1 MAPAPVQSFKPS
13 KELRDVRVVVVDDDR
28 RIANLVRS
36 VLLGLGFQH
45 VHVLHDGQDGI
56 DYLKINLADLII
68 CDWQMEPVSG
78 MDMVQFLRRESTNH
92 NRVVP
97 IIMLSGNSEKPQV
110 ETARDA
116 GVTEYVIKPFTAK
129 SLCSRIIAVI
139 DSPRS
144 FIIAP
149 KFAGHNRR
157 RKSLPAAQERR
168 KSRGTKPNQ
177 PPKA

>member
-1 MAPAPVQSFKPS
+1 MPPAPIPSFKPA

-28 RIANLVRS
+28 RIATLVRS

-45 VHVLHDGQDGI
+45 VELLHNGQDAI
-56 DYLKINLADLII
+56 AHLDRQQVDLVI

-78 MDMVQFLRRESTNH
+78 IDLVQYMRRENQTH

-97 IIMLSGNSEKPQV
+97 VVMLSGNSEKPQV
-110 ETARDA
+110 EIARDA
-116 GVTEYVIKPFTAK
+116 GVTEYVIKPFTAR

-139 DSPRS
+139 ENPRS

-149 KFAGHNRR
+149 EFAGHNRR
-157 RKSLPAAQERR
+157 RKTRPADQEERR
-168 KSRGTKPNQ
+168 KPRTAG
-177 PPKA
+177 